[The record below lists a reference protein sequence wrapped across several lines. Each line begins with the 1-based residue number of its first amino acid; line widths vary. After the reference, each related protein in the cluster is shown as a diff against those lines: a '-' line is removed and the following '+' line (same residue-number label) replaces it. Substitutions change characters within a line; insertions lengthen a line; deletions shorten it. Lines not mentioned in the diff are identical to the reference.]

1 MSRKTS
7 REVAMM
13 LTYEKIFGCDD
24 DTYED
29 VLEKQGIDAEPAA
42 SDVRFALDIVNGV
55 QEHIEEIDS
64 LIETNAKSWSISR
77 MSKVDLSILRNAV
90 FEIIYDN
97 DMDDAI
103 SVNEAIEL
111 AKVYCDEQSPKFIN
125 GVLGGIVRSK
135 TITVLE

>member
-24 DTYED
+24 DTYKD
-29 VLEKQGIDAEPAA
+29 VLEKQGVDGEPAA
-42 SDVRFALDIVNGV
+42 ADVKFALDIVNGV
-55 QEHIEEIDS
+55 QEHLEEIDK
-64 LIETNAKSWSISR
+64 LIEVGAKSWPISR
-77 MSKVDLSILRNAV
+77 MPKVDLSILRNAV
-90 FEIIYDN
+90 FEIIYDAN
-97 DMDDAI
+97 MDDAI

-125 GVLGGIVRSK
+125 GVLGGIVRNK
-135 TITVLE
+135 TISV

>member
-24 DTYED
+24 DTYKD
-29 VLEKQGIDAEPAA
+29 VLEKQGIDGEPAA
-42 SDVRFALDIVNGV
+42 ADVKFALDIVNGV
-55 QEHIEEIDS
+55 QEHLEEIDK
-64 LIETNAKSWSISR
+64 LIEVGAKSWPISR
-77 MSKVDLSILRNAV
+77 MPKVDLSILRNAV
-90 FEIIYDN
+90 FEIIYDAN
-97 DMDDAI
+97 MDDAI

-125 GVLGGIVRSK
+125 GVLGGIVRNK
-135 TITVLE
+135 TISV

>member
-1 MSRKTS
+1 
-7 REVAMM
+7 M

-24 DTYED
+24 DTYKD

-64 LIETNAKSWSISR
+64 LIETNAKSWPISR

>member
-24 DTYED
+24 DTYKD
-29 VLEKQGIDAEPAA
+29 VLEKQGIDGEPAA
-42 SDVRFALDIVNGV
+42 ADVKFALDIVNGV
-55 QEHIEEIDS
+55 QEHIEEIDK
-64 LIETNAKSWSISR
+64 LIEISAKNWPISR
-77 MSKVDLSILRNAV
+77 MPKVDLSILRNAV
-90 FEIIYDN
+90 FEIIYDAN
-97 DMDDAI
+97 MDDAI

-125 GVLGGIVRSK
+125 GVLGGIVRNK
-135 TITVLE
+135 TISF